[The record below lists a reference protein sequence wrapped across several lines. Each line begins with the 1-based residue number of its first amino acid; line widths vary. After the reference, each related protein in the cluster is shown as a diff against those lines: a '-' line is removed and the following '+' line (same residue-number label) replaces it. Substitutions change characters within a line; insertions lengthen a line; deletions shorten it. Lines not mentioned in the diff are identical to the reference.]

1 IERFVVM
8 IYNLT
13 QPQLPPSHNPT
24 RKVKGEFLV
33 AGQTGALVI
42 DPANS
47 LRYAPL
53 VRLLETANQEAVI
66 AVYTRTYPLFQEAYQ
81 KQGYPDRYFNDR
93 LIEVID
99 HLLAT
104 PVVTGS
110 VQLIRPKFYYQFA
123 DPKLEKLS
131 AGQKI
136 ILRSGKENAGKLR
149 KLMRS
154 YRQRLAGMNPGEKR
168 EAGVDR

>member
-1 IERFVVM
+1 
-8 IYNLT
+8 
-13 QPQLPPSHNPT
+13 
-24 RKVKGEFLV
+24 
-33 AGQTGALVI
+33 
-42 DPANS
+42 
-47 LRYAPL
+47 
-53 VRLLETANQEAVI
+53 
-66 AVYTRTYPLFQEAYQ
+66 
-81 KQGYPDRYFNDR
+81 